1 MSSYI
6 QKIAVLGAGVMG
18 SQIAAHFANAGFTV
32 LLFDLHDAA
41 VLSIERLAKL
51 DPVPLAIP
59 EFAQRLKPCN
69 YEHDL
74 ALLKDC
80 DLVIEAVAEDLSIK
94 EQLYQQIAPHLKP
107 SATLATNTSG
117 LSIAKLSSVLPSALK
132 PRFLGM
138 HFFNPPRYLPLV
150 ELIPH
155 AQTDS
160 LIILELKDFLSRFLG
175 KQVVTAHDTP
185 NFIAN
190 RLGVFGLL
198 ITLHHAERLNIS
210 FEMVDALTGKLLS
223 RPKSATLRT
232 LDIVG
237 LDIFAHVVA
246 TMENELP
253 QDPWHAYFTMPEWIN
268 VLIKNKAL
276 GQKSAK
282 GIYQKTP
289 NGLLVF
295 NAKTHE
301 YTAVK
306 KPHSKIL
313 KELKTKKWQKLWP
326 SLSIRKEPEAQF
338 LYAVLR
344 DLFHYT
350 AYHATAIS
358 DNVRDIDTAMRCGF
372 AWGEGVFESW
382 QGIGWQK
389 VISLINE
396 DIKNNKAL
404 AQVALPKWV
413 VNIEGAYQNNKA
425 YAPASKTWIDPKP
438 SARQPFPM
446 LVGQAPP
453 VLDIIFENASAV
465 IYTYPESARPA
476 KQDKRV
482 AESTTKPILV
492 MSFKTKLCTINREVL
507 TALNK
512 AVELAEQKYLGLII
526 WQKDS
531 ENFSA
536 GADLVTLAT
545 QFELGG
551 VVALEA
557 VLTQFQNTMLRIR
570 YAKVP
575 VITAVRGYVFGGGC
589 ELMMHSHKT
598 IAALESYIGLVEVGV
613 GLIPGAGG
621 TKEMALRASF
631 ADEPEKTLQQY
642 FKQIG
647 MAEVAKSA
655 YQAQAM
661 GYLRADDIVVM
672 NPYEILFVAQQALK
686 KMTEQPFTAR
696 KPELFQAQGIP
707 AYANIMAAITN
718 LELGHFASE
727 YDAIIAEKLAHVI
740 TGGGVDPSRVD
751 EAWMLRLE
759 RQAFLSLVID
769 RRTQAR
775 VTHMMRLGKPLRN

>member
-1 MSSYI
+1 MSSHI
-6 QKIAVLGAGVMG
+6 QKVAVLGAGVMG

-32 LLFDLHDAA
+32 LLFDLNDAA
-41 VLSIERLAKL
+41 VGSIQRLAKL
-51 DPVPLAIP
+51 DPLPLAMP

-69 YEHDL
+69 YQNDI

-94 EQLYQQIAPHLKP
+94 DQLYQQIAPHLKP

-117 LSIAKLSSVLPSALK
+117 LSITKLASVLPPALK

-160 LIILELKDFLSRFLG
+160 LITLELKDFLSRFLG
-175 KQVVTAHDTP
+175 KQVVSAHDTP

-198 ITLHHAERLNIS
+198 MTLHHAARLNIS
-210 FEMVDALTGKLLS
+210 FEMVDQLTGKLLG

-232 LDIVG
+232 LDVVG

-246 TMENELP
+246 TMQNDLP
-253 QDPWHAYFTMPEWIN
+253 QDPWHAYFALPEWVN
-268 VLIKNKAL
+268 VLIQNKAL
-276 GQKSAK
+276 GQKSGK
-282 GIYQKTP
+282 GIYQKTDK
-289 NGLLVF
+289 GLLVL
-295 NAKTHE
+295 NPKAHE
-301 YTAVK
+301 YEAVK

-313 KELKTKKWQKLWP
+313 KELKASKWQKLWP
-326 SLSIRKEPEAQF
+326 SLAARKEPEAQF
-338 LYAVLR
+338 LYAVFR

-350 AYHATAIS
+350 AYHATSIS

-372 AWGEGVFESW
+372 AWSEGVFESW
-382 QGIGWQK
+382 QAIGWQK
-389 VISLINE
+389 VITLINE
-396 DIKNNKAL
+396 DIKSNKAL

-413 VNIEGAYQNNKA
+413 TKIEGAYQNNKA
-425 YAPASKTWIDPKP
+425 YAPSSKTWIDPKP

-446 LVGQAPP
+446 LVGQVAPA
-453 VLDIIFENASAV
+453 LDIVFENASAV
-465 IYTYPESARPA
+465 IYTYPEPPRPA
-476 KQDKRV
+476 KQDKRA
-482 AESTTKPILV
+482 AEPTKPILV
-492 MSFKTKLCTINREVL
+492 ISFKTKLCTINQEVL
-507 TALNK
+507 VALNK
-512 AVELAEQKYLGLII
+512 AVELAEKKYLGLII

-536 GADLVTLAT
+536 GADLLTLAT

-575 VITAVRGYVFGGGC
+575 IVTAVRGYVFGGGC

-598 IAALESYIGLVEVGV
+598 VAALESYIGLVEVGV

-621 TKEMALRASF
+621 TKEMALRASVS
-631 ADEPEKTLQQY
+631 DNPEKNLQQY

-655 YQAQAM
+655 YQGQAM

-672 NPYEILFVAQQALK
+672 NPYEILFMAQQAIK
-686 KMTEQPFTAR
+686 KMTEQAFEAR
-696 KPELFQAQGIP
+696 KPEMFNAQGIP

-740 TGGGVDPSRVD
+740 TGGGVDPSMVD

-775 VTHMMRLGKPLRN
+775 VAQMMRTGKPLRN

>member
-1 MSSYI
+1 MTSHI

-32 LLFDLHDAA
+32 LLFDLNDAA
-41 VLSIERLAKL
+41 VAGIERLAKL
-51 DPVPLAIP
+51 DPLPLAMP
-59 EFAQRLKPCN
+59 EFAQRLKPCQ

-74 ALLKDC
+74 TLLKEC

-94 EQLYQQIAPHLKP
+94 EQLYQQIAAHLKP
-107 SATLATNTSG
+107 SATLASNTSG
-117 LSIAKLSSVLPSALK
+117 LSITKLASVLPLLVR

-175 KQVVTAHDTP
+175 KQVVSAHDTP

-198 ITLHHAERLNIS
+198 ITLHHAARLNIS
-210 FEMVDALTGKLLS
+210 FEMIDQLTGKLLG

-232 LDIVG
+232 LDVVG
-237 LDIFAHVVA
+237 LDVFAHVVA
-246 TMENELP
+246 TMQNNLP
-253 QDPWHAYFTMPEWIN
+253 QDPWHAYFAMPEWIN
-268 VLIKNKAL
+268 TLIQNNAL
-276 GQKSAK
+276 GQKSGK
-282 GIYQKTP
+282 GIYQKTKE
-289 NGLLVF
+289 GLLVF
-295 NAKTHE
+295 NPKTHE
-301 YTAVK
+301 YQATK

-313 KELKTKKWQKLWP
+313 KELKTQQWQKLWP
-326 SLSIRKEPEAQF
+326 SLSKQKEPEAQF

-344 DLFHYT
+344 NLFHYT

-372 AWGEGVFESW
+372 GWSEGVFESW
-382 QGIGWQK
+382 QAIGWHK
-389 VISLINE
+389 VITLIND

-413 VNIEGAYQNNKA
+413 ANIEGAYQNNKA

-446 LVGQAPP
+446 LVGQAAP
-453 VLDIIFENASAV
+453 VLDVVFENASAV
-465 IYTYPESARPA
+465 IYTYPEPARPA
-476 KQDKRV
+476 KQDKRA
-482 AESTTKPILV
+482 AEPTKPTLV
-492 MSFKTKLCTINREVL
+492 ISFKTKLCTINKEVL
-507 TALNK
+507 LALNK
-512 AVELAEQKYLGLII
+512 AIELAEQKYLGLII

-536 GADLVTLAT
+536 GADLLTLAR

-575 VITAVRGYVFGGGC
+575 IVTAVRGYVFGGGC

-621 TKEMALRASF
+621 SKEMALRASL
-631 ADEPEKTLQQY
+631 ADNPQKALQQY

-661 GYLRADDIVVM
+661 GYLRADDVVVM
-672 NPYEILFVAQQALK
+672 NPYEILFMAQQAIK
-686 KMTEQPFTAR
+686 KMTESSFQAR
-696 KPELFQAQGIP
+696 KPELFKVQGTP

-727 YDAIIAEKLAHVI
+727 YDAIIAEKLAQVM
-740 TGGGVDPSRVD
+740 TGGNVDPSMVD

-775 VTHMMRLGKPLRN
+775 VSHMMRTGKPLRN